1 MRLDEV
7 TVNPDTT
14 KLAALGQFLLGRNK
28 DMAAKNTVSVET
40 FVRLANQMGVN
51 VTADSLLDLAQQ
63 PPLSNIITNIQGN
76 QVIFKGADSETVGPD
91 TMSVDQARATVDQM
105 AKRATSKRI

>member
-7 TVNPDTT
+7 TVNPETT

-51 VTADSLLDLAQQ
+51 VTADSLPELAQQ
-63 PPLSNIITNIQGN
+63 PPLNNIIVDIQDN
-76 QVIFKGADSETVGPD
+76 QVILQLMIFLCIV
-91 TMSVDQARATVDQM
+91 Q
-105 AKRATSKRI
+105 RIDIILHYLVPQRKQQLVQLKQ